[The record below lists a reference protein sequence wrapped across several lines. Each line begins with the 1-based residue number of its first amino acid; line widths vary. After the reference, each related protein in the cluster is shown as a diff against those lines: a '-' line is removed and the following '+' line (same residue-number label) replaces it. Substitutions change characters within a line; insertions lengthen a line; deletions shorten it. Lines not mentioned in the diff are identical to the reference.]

1 MREGDRPPL
10 RDRSRRPGAVLVLG
24 GCPSRP
30 AGKRRRGGVPV
41 TSGEGS
47 DLTELVN
54 VGRSVAGYFERI
66 GITRIAQLA
75 HQDPI
80 ELYERMS
87 AAFGERL
94 DPCLLDTVMSAVD
107 QAEGRPARP
116 WWHYTPERKRLLAER
131 NH

>member
-1 MREGDRPPL
+1 M
-10 RDRSRRPGAVLVLG
+10 
-24 GCPSRP
+24 
-30 AGKRRRGGVPV
+30 
-41 TSGEGS
+41 TSSEGS
-47 DLTELVN
+47 DLDRAGQRRPIR
-54 VGRSVAGYFERI
+54 GRATSNASA
-66 GITRIAQLA
+66 ITRIAQLA

-116 WWHYTPERKRLLAER
+116 W
-131 NH
+131 

>member
-1 MREGDRPPL
+1 MT
-10 RDRSRRPGAVLVLG
+10 
-24 GCPSRP
+24 PS
-30 AGKRRRGGVPV
+30 
-41 TSGEGS
+41 EGS

-75 HQDPI
+75 DRDPI

-116 WWHYTPERKRLLAER
+116 WWHYTPQRKRLLTQRTSGASCR
-131 NH
+131 QSPVA